1 MYSVLHQIRPNI
13 LITPS
18 VKAHFDLKTQGGGV
32 QGSAQTCKVRGGG
45 AGMQLG
51 TGENRVGDLMPYA
64 CG

>member
-1 MYSVLHQIRPNI
+1 M
-13 LITPS
+13 
-18 VKAHFDLKTQGGGV
+18 

-64 CG
+64 CGQGDFKTPVLLLCEPGFHDNGVLVC